1 MYRITEESCRRR
13 CRRVGYR
20 VSEVVG
26 VRIIRLVSGLVV
38 LEKPRVDGEFQSLSG
53 DRVGNEG
60 AGRDGR
66 GENEG
71 SRVKGI
77 DSDPKAERDS
87 LVFTLL
93 RVKRNRGGR
102 TCGGSRAV
110 NILIETP
117 KVTKNNLKIAIRGG
131 FLTLSNLCC
140 FDWCERVPL
149 GRG

>member
-1 MYRITEESCRRR
+1 MYRIREESCRRR
-13 CRRVGYR
+13 YRRVDYR

-77 DSDPKAERDS
+77 DSDSESRER
-87 LVFTLL
+87 LVSFYFVESKKEE
-93 RVKRNRGGR
+93 R
-102 TCGGSRAV
+102 RAYV
-110 NILIETP
+110 WWE
-117 KVTKNNLKIAIRGG
+117 
-131 FLTLSNLCC
+131 
-140 FDWCERVPL
+140 
-149 GRG
+149 